1 MADGT
6 VGHGQS
12 LYIFMDIYI
21 YNIIE
26 YVYTISYIYI
36 IFVYHATYL
45 FKEQSKRKTSF
56 EFS

>member
-12 LYIFMDIYI
+12 LYI

-26 YVYTISYIYI
+26 YVYIIPYIYNI
-36 IFVYHATYL
+36 RISCNIFIQRAVKAENL
-45 FKEQSKRKTSF
+45 F
-56 EFS
+56 